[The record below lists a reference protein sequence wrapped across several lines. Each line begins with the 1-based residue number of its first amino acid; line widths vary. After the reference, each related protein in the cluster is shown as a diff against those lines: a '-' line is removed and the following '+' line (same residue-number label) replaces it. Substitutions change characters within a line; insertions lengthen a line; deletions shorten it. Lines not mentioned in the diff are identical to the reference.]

1 MLKNHGTIL
10 QTLNCLQLDTKIR
23 IVKITHIDYPIANDR
38 SRKERF
44 VELIQIFEVEVDP
57 LEL

>member
-38 SRKERF
+38 SRKEI
-44 VELIQIFEVEVDP
+44 VC
-57 LEL
+57 